1 MWLYSQTQEFR
12 YNMKNIKV
20 EVLPPAVEKN
30 NNRNEDL
37 QDDYEYSRNNLR
49 ELIEKGGDALDS
61 ILDLAKDSDHPRAYE
76 VVGQILRSVV
86 DANKDLIGLQQQMK
100 KITEEEGP
108 KRVNALF
115 VGSTHDLQKLLK
127 GGKLPKK
134 E

>member
-1 MWLYSQTQEFR
+1 MGIYSQKQELNTHLKVKVGLG
-12 YNMKNIKV
+12 NMKNIKV

-100 KITEEEGP
+100 KKAPSESMHCLWEAHMIF
-108 KRVNALF
+108 RNY
-115 VGSTHDLQKLLK
+115 
-127 GGKLPKK
+127 
-134 E
+134 